1 MEKIVIIGS
10 SGAGKSTLARALGA
24 LLKINVF
31 HLDRLFWQPDWKGKT
46 RDTRI
51 DILQALVQEKRW
63 IIEGT
68 YLNSSEELHLNAA
81 DAIIFLNTP
90 PLVCL
95 QRIIKRHCEYRGR
108 SRRDIPMGCT
118 DKLTLH
124 HMLKVLFFPLQ
135 DGRTLKQ
142 KLRNYKAKQIIW
154 LCSAKEVKGFL
165 EQQGQNVNDKRHV
178 PSEERR
184 TNLDMK
190 SYPGLFA
197 SILQR
202 FSSLGRA

>member
-68 YLNSSEELHLNAA
+68 YLNSSEELHLEAA
-81 DAIIFLNTP
+81 DTIIFLDTP
-90 PLVCL
+90 PSVCL
-95 QRIIKRHCEYRGR
+95 QRIIKRHREYRGR

-124 HMLKVLFFPLQ
+124 HMLKVLFFPFRE
-135 DGRTLKQ
+135 GRTLEQ
-142 KLRNYKAKQIIW
+142 KLRNYNPKQVIR
-154 LCSAKEVKGFL
+154 LHSMKEVNDFL
-165 EQQGQNVNDKRHV
+165 EHQGKNVDDKRHV
-178 PSEERR
+178 LSGERR
-184 TNLDMK
+184 TSLDTK
-190 SYPGLFA
+190 SYPGPFA
-197 SILQR
+197 SIFQY